1 MPIVLQNINGQ
12 ADSKFSGI
20 AGSVAE
26 SVGLDL
32 HSTPGLTKVRQALT
46 KSSGSTV
53 DRLPKIA
60 ISASNGYSF
69 WFSDSTGKIWAR
81 TSGGTWSLAHTTTPA
96 AGTAFCLGA
105 AEYNGYIYWA
115 TQSRLHRIAIAN
127 ADGSW
132 ASEAEDWATFEVT
145 DTDWHPMAKQDLSL
159 FIGDGNQVASVNEN
173 GTFNGNAL
181 DIKTPLRIKAM
192 IPFEIDVLIGTYVA
206 DTVNRTE
213 VIRWDGVSPTW
224 NTSDPIEEV
233 GINAF
238 IRDDNY
244 VYANAGKLGNIYF
257 YNGEQL
263 LPYKRIPGD
272 YSGTNTVELYPHS
285 TANFKGVPI
294 YGLSDVFGAGAKH
307 GVYSLGSYSRD
318 YPKVMDLSWVIS
330 PDKVSGDLEI
340 GAILVL
346 GNYLTVAWRD
356 ASTYGVDVISY
367 NAKYASAYFETRMLF
382 QDQRDILKTLGEVS
396 AFYDSLPANCGFTI
410 SYKIN
415 NGSYIAMTDVDDT
428 KLNAIR
434 AELSVN
440 EIGSLQIKVAFDVSG
455 NNAPTMEALGVY
467 LRE

>member
-1 MPIVLQNINGQ
+1 MAIVLKNINGQ

-53 DRLPKIA
+53 NRLPKIA

-69 WFSDSTGKIWAR
+69 WFSNSNGKIWAR

-96 AGTAFCLGA
+96 AGTAYCLGA

-127 ADGSW
+127 ADDSW

-173 GTFNGNAL
+173 GVFNGNAL

-244 VYANAGKLGNIYF
+244 
-257 YNGEQL
+257 
-263 LPYKRIPGD
+263 
-272 YSGTNTVELYPHS
+272 
-285 TANFKGVPI
+285 
-294 YGLSDVFGAGAKH
+294 
-307 GVYSLGSYSRD
+307 
-318 YPKVMDLSWVIS
+318 
-330 PDKVSGDLEI
+330 
-340 GAILVL
+340 
-346 GNYLTVAWRD
+346 
-356 ASTYGVDVISY
+356 
-367 NAKYASAYFETRMLF
+367 
-382 QDQRDILKTLGEVS
+382 
-396 AFYDSLPANCGFTI
+396 
-410 SYKIN
+410 
-415 NGSYIAMTDVDDT
+415 
-428 KLNAIR
+428 
-434 AELSVN
+434 
-440 EIGSLQIKVAFDVSG
+440 
-455 NNAPTMEALGVY
+455 
-467 LRE
+467 